1 MDRDRIAR
9 LLEIAQ
15 SPDEYAD
22 VQREAAKVLADCGVT
37 WPHSGC
43 AANLSTLLRRAGI
56 DVEATV
62 GAGRLAHLL
71 GGAIGS
77 RRWTHVAV
85 GLQQPGDVGVTFD
98 RGPPDGADHVYLVVA
113 RHDADLMTIAD
124 NQSPTLHKRR
134 AGGGAVPGEGGKTP
148 TDYFLRAPSAPEIAV
163 GPAPGSYTPATPAGG
178 QGAGLGGH
186 LHVGAHGGLL
196 AALLAEIFG
205 PDSFFGRNLALQG
218 RMSGGEAPRPATTDM
233 PWPIFTSPPAANL
246 HGAVAEIC
254 ALAAASPL
262 VRYDWPQ
269 RGRAPL
275 GYVKGMAVAW
285 ARVHLKWAKGD
296 DPAIV
301 AMAAAAGDDPARDV
315 LAHYEAQFAARGWSN
330 AVAGLDTLRHLWVLL
345 FGLGMRE
352 SSGRYCEGRDRA
364 ATNVGAATA
373 EAGLFQT
380 SWNIVGVDRDRLVA
394 LRDAYGDRTD
404 LIEIFKEGVTARASD
419 LENFGAGD
427 GLAYQR
433 LAKTCPA
440 FAAEFTALAMRSG
453 RKHWGPLAKHAAALR
468 PECDAL
474 FRAVSDLVVARGWT
488 LADL

>member
-1 MDRDRIAR
+1 MDRDHIAR

-22 VQREAAKVLADCGVT
+22 VQHEAATVLADCGVE
-37 WPHSGC
+37 WPHNGC

-77 RRWTHVAV
+77 RRWIHVPV

-124 NQSPTLHKRR
+124 NQSPTLHRRR

-148 TDYFLRAPSAPEIAV
+148 TDYFLRVPSAPEADV
-163 GPAPGSYTPATPAGG
+163 GPAPGHPAQTVPAGG
-178 QGAGLGGH
+178 PGGQ
-186 LHVGAHGGLL
+186 LHVGARGSLL

-205 PDSFFGRNLALQG
+205 PDSFFGRALALQG
-218 RMSGGEAPRPATTDM
+218 AMSGGEAQRPTTTDM
-233 PWPIFTSPPAANL
+233 PWPIFTKPPAANL

-262 VRYDWPQ
+262 VHYDWPQ

-275 GYVKGMAVAW
+275 GYVKGMAVVW

-301 AMAAAAGDDPARDV
+301 AMASAAGDDPTRDV
-315 LAHYEAQFAARGWSN
+315 LAHYEAQFAAQGWSN

-394 LRDAYGDRTD
+394 LRDAYTERTD
-404 LIEIFKEGVTARASD
+404 LIEIFKEGVSARASD

-440 FAAEFTALAMRSG
+440 FAAEFTALALRSG
-453 RKHWGPLAKHAAALR
+453 RRHWGPLAKYAAALR

>member
-1 MDRDRIAR
+1 MDRDHIAR

-22 VQREAAKVLADCGVT
+22 VQREAARLLAESGVT

-56 DVEATV
+56 DVAATV

-77 RRWTHVAV
+77 RHWVHVPV

-98 RGPPDGADHVYLVVA
+98 NGPPDGADHVYLVVA

-124 NQSPTLHKRR
+124 NQSATLHKRR
-134 AGGGAVPGEGGKTP
+134 ASGHAVPGEDGKTP
-148 TDYFLRAPSAPEIAV
+148 TDYFLRAPSAPDAAV
-163 GPAPGSYTPATPAGG
+163 GTATTAGMPVG
-178 QGAGLGGH
+178 TVGGTAGH

-196 AALLAEIFG
+196 TALLAEVFG
-205 PDSFFGRNLALQG
+205 PDSFFGRALAMQG
-218 RMSGGEAPRPATTDM
+218 RMSSGEMPRPAATDM

-246 HGAVAEIC
+246 HGAAAEIC

-301 AMAAAAGDDPARDV
+301 AMAAAAGDDPASDA
-315 LAHYEAQFAARGWSN
+315 LAHYQAQFAAQGWSN
-330 AVAGLDTLRHLWVLL
+330 AVSGLDTLRHLWVLL

-364 ATNVGAATA
+364 ATNVGANTA

-380 SWNIVGVDRDRLVA
+380 SWNIVSVDRDRLVA
-394 LRDAYGDRTD
+394 LRDAYADRTD

-453 RKHWGPLAKHAAALR
+453 RRHWGPLAKHAAALR